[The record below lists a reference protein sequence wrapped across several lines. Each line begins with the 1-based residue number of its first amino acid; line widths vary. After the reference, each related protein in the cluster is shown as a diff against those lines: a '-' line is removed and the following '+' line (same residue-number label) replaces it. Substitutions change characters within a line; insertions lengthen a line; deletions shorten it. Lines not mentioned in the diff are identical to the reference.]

1 MLEKATYPCEAL
13 DKFVG
18 LHMHDLSKHRLS
30 DQEWGVAEQL
40 FMILMPFQ
48 QCTNRF
54 ESNSCSSKV
63 DYVFFGYDV
72 MFNHL
77 EDVDATLQRSRSH
90 TVSFLRTAIC
100 KALAVLRHYY
110 NKTTTMPFLYADA
123 MILNPRVKLC
133 IFNTDGWS
141 DEDPEFYKA
150 SCHRRFTEEY
160 CVAADSAIQD

>member
-30 DQEWGVAEQL
+30 DQEWGVTEQL

-48 QCTNRF
+48 RCTNRF
-54 ESNSCSSKV
+54 ESISRSSEV

-77 EDVDATLQRSRSH
+77 EDVDAALHRSRSP
-90 TVSFLRTAIC
+90 TAPFLRTAIGEP
-100 KALAVLRHYY
+100 LAVLRHYY
-110 NKTTTMPFLYADA
+110 NKTTTMP
-123 MILNPRVKLC
+123 
-133 IFNTDGWS
+133 
-141 DEDPEFYKA
+141 
-150 SCHRRFTEEY
+150 
-160 CVAADSAIQD
+160 